1 MMNPPLP
8 PPGGKRPRRGRA
20 LTPLLGGVGVGRFME
35 SLLSFFRV
43 HLDHGPFHTPG
54 QGTRPT
60 SCRPGALTGRFME
73 SLLSFFH
80 THWDYEPRTSET
92 APPRCCRHLAGSAF
106 LWLVCR
112 QDAGST
118 LGFLESLLSLSRM
131 HWDHEPFHTPGQ
143 GTRPTSCRPG
153 ALTGRFM

>member
-1 MMNPPLP
+1 MCPLP
-8 PPGGKRPRRGRA
+8 LLHVLLLSSFHIHWDYEPRTSETAPPRCCRHLAGSAFRRLVCRQDAGS
-20 LTPLLGGVGVGRFME
+20 TLGFLE
-35 SLLSFFRV
+35 SLLSLSRV

-73 SLLSFFH
+73 SLLS
-80 THWDYEPRTSET
+80 
-92 APPRCCRHLAGSAF
+92 
-106 LWLVCR
+106 
-112 QDAGST
+112 
-118 LGFLESLLSLSRM
+118 LSRM
-131 HWDHEPFHTPGQ
+131 YWDHGPFHTPGQ